1 MTLDDNFTQRAHDF
15 RMKAA
20 NAKQRL
26 LDALDNPSDAQKA
39 VLQDLNEWVA
49 SASWWQENCAD
60 LATLDTL
67 RNTVSI
73 RDYEGFRRALEREV
87 VTKGGV
93 LSSSVVAR
101 WLKTS
106 GTTGNPKLIPY
117 TQHWMR
123 KYRTPGQY
131 VMWDTYLSVCPQLL
145 LHEHATLDTQSI
157 REDAAPTIQGL
168 PHQAI
173 SNRHPR
179 IDSEDWNPPW
189 YDQKWYGP
197 DVPGTHE
204 GRMYIRIRNFLG
216 RDLRA
221 ITAINPSMIMS
232 LYDELRMRKDEL
244 LDDLTNGTLFGEP
257 TDGEYRPNASEGRRL
272 REVLQNPNFTLTDV
286 WPRLAFFSCWN
297 SSSAAQFLPH
307 VRQVMPDVAYVP
319 FMACGTEGVV
329 AIPISPERH
338 AAPLAMNQAVYEFVP
353 ASEDPQEWV
362 GAHRSD
368 TLLPHE
374 VTPGQRYHL
383 IMSQGNGLL
392 RLWTGDS
399 YEITEIRNGVPWV
412 NFVGRDGIFHSF
424 TGEKLTHTDI
434 EEAFK
439 RVSYHL
445 ERKRLPYLIGPTWN
459 GNPHYYVAVVES
471 DADIDGCEYATLLD
485 EELMKVNIEYA
496 SKRRS
501 GRLGNLEVGIVPP
514 DTLRRHAESERA
526 STNQNQHKF
535 QAHRKNDE
543 FFQELREAML

>member
-1 MTLDDNFTQRAHDF
+1 
-15 RMKAA
+15 
-20 NAKQRL
+20 
-26 LDALDNPSDAQKA
+26 
-39 VLQDLNEWVA
+39 
-49 SASWWQENCAD
+49 
-60 LATLDTL
+60 
-67 RNTVSI
+67 
-73 RDYEGFRRALEREV
+73 
-87 VTKGGV
+87 
-93 LSSSVVAR
+93 
-101 WLKTS
+101 
-106 GTTGNPKLIPY
+106 
-117 TQHWMR
+117 
-123 KYRTPGQY
+123 
-131 VMWDTYLSVCPQLL
+131 MWDTYLSVCPQLL

-157 REDAAPTIQGL
+157 REDTAPTIQGL

-244 LDDLTNGTLFGEP
+244 LDDLTNGTFFGEP

-353 ASEDPQEWV
+353 ASENPQEWV

-459 GNPHYYVAVVES
+459 GNPHYVAVVES

-543 FFQELREAML
+543 FFQKLREAML